1 MSRLLIAIC
10 VVVLAAGSAAAA
22 DAKKITVTWH
32 GQSFFEITTSKG
44 TRIVIDPH
52 LIDAYGRPDVDADLV
67 LLSHNHTDHTQTNAV
82 RNIDKAKVIQGWKD
96 EKGDGKKVDWNIIDE
111 KFNDVKIRTVGTF
124 HDNMNGLKRGLNT
137 ILILEFDGLK
147 FAHLGDL
154 GHALSKAQLQKVGE
168 VDVLFVP
175 VGGVYTLNG
184 EDAPEV
190 VKSIKP
196 RRYVI
201 PMHFGTKVYDDVLPV
216 DEFLDNSK
224 KDTIKVLKT
233 NTFTIDPSAKAPAEP
248 EIVVMQWEPMKEK
261 EKEKGKEK

>member
-1 MSRLLIAIC
+1 MSRLLIAIGA
-10 VVVLAAGSAAAA
+10 VALLAGGAPAA

-32 GQSFFEITTSKG
+32 GQSFFEITTGKG

-67 LLSHNHTDHTQTNAV
+67 LLSHNHTDHTQTSAV
-82 RNIDKAKVIQGWKD
+82 RNIDKAKVIRGWKD
-96 EKGDGKKVDWNIIDE
+96 ERGDGKKVDWNIVDE
-111 KFNDVKIRTVGTF
+111 TFKDVKIRTVGTF
-124 HDNMNGLKRGLNT
+124 HDNMNGMKRGLNT
-137 ILILEFDGLK
+137 ILILEIDGLK

-154 GHALSKAQLQKVGE
+154 GHTLSKAQLEKLGD

-184 EDAPEV
+184 EDAAVV

-196 RRYVI
+196 RRFVI
-201 PMHFGTKVYDDVLPV
+201 PMHYGTKVYDDVLPV

-224 KDTIKVLKT
+224 KETIKVLKT
-233 NTFTIDPSAKAPAEP
+233 NVLAIDPSEKPPAEP

-261 EKEKGKEK
+261 EKEKEKEK